1 MASLTRQES
10 ITSQLGM
17 DGRIDPTSHMD
28 YDTHYKELSSMYVSK
43 YLPSIFCFIKDK
55 GAFRAILERIPNPFR
70 RSAEDDEKPYCNYDK
85 LNVNSEHLNFL
96 LTRRLFSDDHYQL
109 WEHMGFSNLRRN
121 PIIRTAFRNPGWNT
135 MNNENFRSVTIQHW
149 YNEVF
154 DYAPRPTDEMVMY
167 RCWGSLTFDDM
178 VHNGNGPFYLNG
190 ETSVTA
196 LHSYASLT
204 WCETGA
210 KKSTGRSNT
219 YPKTPND
226 KNNTTLIRIRRGS
239 RGVINLSLPSEEANP
254 DANALSRRNGA
265 SEVARLKK
273 SQFEVVLDP
282 RGALYPTYRKVE
294 PESLSTVD
302 DNRVYYDEFLYEP
315 VPFLSYNTVYNS
327 AIFEATDI
335 AFGTEI
341 GNTLSYRGNYTEAVF
356 WKFGRA
362 TFENKDGVMV
372 EGYINAKGFTKND
385 GYVWYVELDDN
396 QEVQFPEERLRI
408 FKDYEW
414 NEEAHGFF
422 KKPEKVYDENMFH
435 GLDERRSILY
445 TKIRGKAY
453 YFANLRKNG
462 VLVKA
467 TGEVLVPQRPVT
479 RSYIATMRSN
489 ASSIFKGRG
498 TRKRK
503 KDKYEK
509 RKKDKYEKRKKDKYE
524 KRKRI
529 NTRR

>member
-1 MASLTRQES
+1 
-10 ITSQLGM
+10 M
-17 DGRIDPTSHMD
+17 DGRVDPTTLKD

-55 GAFRAILERIPNPFR
+55 SAFRAILERISNPFR
-70 RSAEDDEKPYCNYDK
+70 RSAEVSYCNYDK
-85 LNVNSEHLNFL
+85 FNVNSDHLNFL
-96 LTRRLFSDDHYQL
+96 LTYRLFSDDEYEL
-109 WEHMGFSNLRRN
+109 WQHMGFSNLRRN
-121 PIIRTAFRNPGWNT
+121 PIIRTAFRNQGGDTMNT
-135 MNNENFRSVTIQHW
+135 MNFRSVTIQHW

-154 DYAPRPTDEMVMY
+154 DYAPRPTHELLMY
-167 RCWGSLTFDDM
+167 RCWGGLTFHQM
-178 VHNGNGPFYLNG
+178 VGQVPFYLNG

-210 KKSTGRSNT
+210 KRSSGRSNT
-219 YPKTPND
+219 YPKTPTD
-226 KNNTTLIRIRRGS
+226 ENNTTLIRIRRGS
-239 RGVINLSLPSEEANP
+239 RGVINLSLPEEEANP
-254 DANALSRRNGA
+254 YANALSKRKGA
-265 SEVARLKK
+265 SEVAQLKK
-273 SQFEVVLDP
+273 RQFEVVLDP

-327 AIFEATDI
+327 AIFETTDI

-362 TFENKDGVMV
+362 TFEKNDGVMV

-385 GYVWYVELDDN
+385 GYVWYVKLDDN
-396 QEVQFPEERLRI
+396 QKVQFPEERLRA
-408 FKDYEW
+408 FEDYERS
-414 NEEAHGFF
+414 EEAHGFF
-422 KKPEKVYDENMFH
+422 KKPEKVYDENMLH
-435 GLDERRSILY
+435 KLHERRSILY
-445 TKIRGKAY
+445 TKIRRKAY
-453 YFANLRKNG
+453 YFANLRKNE

-467 TGEVLVPQRPVT
+467 TGEVLAPQRPVT

-503 KDKYEK
+503 
-509 RKKDKYEKRKKDKYE
+509 RG
-524 KRKRI
+524 
-529 NTRR
+529 NTRRRKSKRRK

>member
-1 MASLTRQES
+1 MAALTRQES

-17 DGRIDPTSHMD
+17 DGLIDPTSHMD

-55 GAFRAILERIPNPFR
+55 SAFRAILERISNSFR
-70 RSAEDDEKPYCNYDK
+70 RSAEVSYCNYDK
-85 LNVNSEHLNFL
+85 STVNSEHLNFL

-121 PIIRTAFRNPGWNT
+121 PIIRAAFRNPGWNT
-135 MNNENFRSVTIQHW
+135 MNNMNFRSLTIQHW

-167 RCWGSLTFDDM
+167 RCWGGFTFDDM
-178 VHNGNGPFYLNG
+178 VDNGNGPFYLNG

-204 WCETGA
+204 WCETGT
-210 KKSTGRSNT
+210 KRSSGRSKT
-219 YPKTPND
+219 YPKTPSD

-239 RGVINLSLPSEEANP
+239 RGVINLSLPEEEANP

-265 SEVARLKK
+265 SEVAQLKK

-327 AIFEATDI
+327 AIFEATWMRSIDI
-335 AFGTEI
+335 AFRTEI
-341 GNTLSYRGNYTEAVF
+341 DNTLSYRGNYTEAVF
-356 WKFGRA
+356 WQFGRA
-362 TFENKDGVMV
+362 TFEKDDGEMV
-372 EGYINAKGFTKND
+372 EGYINAKGFTKKN
-385 GYVWYVELDDN
+385 GYVWYVELDGDN
-396 QEVQFPEERLRI
+396 QEVLLPEERLRA
-408 FKDYEW
+408 FEDYEW
-414 NEEAHGFF
+414 SDEAHGFF
-422 KKPEKVYDENMFH
+422 KKPEKVYDENMLH
-435 GLDERRSILY
+435 GLYERRSILY

-467 TGEVLVPQRPVT
+467 TGEILAPQRPVT
-479 RSYIATMRSN
+479 RSYAATMRSK
-489 ASSIFKGRG
+489 ASSIFKSGKGTKKRRNSR
-498 TRKRK
+498 TRKRIK
-503 KDKYEK
+503 K
-509 RKKDKYEKRKKDKYE
+509 
-524 KRKRI
+524 
-529 NTRR
+529 